1 MLRFG
6 YRRFFIEMF
15 SRKRFFSK
23 GSRKYKP
30 SDLWSLSQ
38 AWDAFMKNLRQIK
51 ASTTPADGLVK
62 WYAGFTKA
70 RSGFVMSTILDAQW
84 NLHNVTKEYH
94 DDGYDWVRSNGEDPG
109 DEYSGDGSGGGDGDD
124 GYDWVRSNGEDP
136 GDEYSGDGS
145 GGGDGDDE
153 YDWVRSNGEDGG
165 DVYGWV
171 GSDGEDLGG
180 DSSEFLEISDQ
191 SRSSKLASE
200 D

>member
-84 NLHNVTKEYH
+84 NLHNVSTVFMECCAVIERGCPFWHPRGKEMTDEMRVSTNLLPSEMQVAINVL
-94 DDGYDWVRSNGEDPG
+94 DDLIAREERCHSYLQSKRHRS
-109 DEYSGDGSGGGDGDD
+109 
-124 GYDWVRSNGEDP
+124 
-136 GDEYSGDGS
+136 
-145 GGGDGDDE
+145 
-153 YDWVRSNGEDGG
+153 
-165 DVYGWV
+165 
-171 GSDGEDLGG
+171 
-180 DSSEFLEISDQ
+180 
-191 SRSSKLASE
+191 
-200 D
+200 